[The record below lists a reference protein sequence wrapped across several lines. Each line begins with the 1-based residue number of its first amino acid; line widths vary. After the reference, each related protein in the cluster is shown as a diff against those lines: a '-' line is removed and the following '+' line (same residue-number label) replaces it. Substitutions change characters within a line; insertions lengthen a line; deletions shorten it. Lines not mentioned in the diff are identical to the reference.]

1 MSPSPRPHD
10 VRFLSS
16 PDELRDW
23 FDANHAT
30 ATELWLGHHRK
41 STGRPTI
48 AWSDAV
54 DEALCVG
61 WIDGVRYSLDD
72 ERFAQRFTPRR
83 KGSNWSAINVQKVAE
98 LTKQGRM
105 RPAGLAAF
113 EARTPERTGV
123 YSYEREAATFD
134 CGRGRAL
141 PGGRG
146 GLGRLA
152 ATRTVVSPG
161 RDLLG
166 GERQATGDPR
176 AGGSTSSSRRPRRG
190 GSSVRCEPRSTPERR
205 PRQVAQRRSAHRSPS
220 VRAHRARGPSSRPA
234 TRRATTRDTS
244 RSRTTR

>member
-61 WIDGVRYSLDD
+61 WIDGVRFSLDD

-113 EARTPERTGV
+113 EQRTPDRTGV
-123 YSYEREAATFD
+123 YSYEREAATFTAD
-134 CGRGRAL
+134 EEERFRADTAAWADWQRRA
-141 PGGRG
+141 PSYRRAVTYWVVSAKQPDTRAR
-146 GLGRLA
+146 RLA
-152 ATRTVVSPG
+152 SLIEASVAG
-161 RDLLG
+161 RPVG
-166 GERQATGDPR
+166 PM
-176 AGGSTSSSRRPRRG
+176 RPRRG
-190 GSSVRCEPRSTPERR
+190 PADAPE
-205 PRQVAQRRSAHRSPS
+205 S
-220 VRAHRARGPSSRPA
+220 GG
-234 TRRATTRDTS
+234 
-244 RSRTTR
+244 